1 MTASKKNTKSAKQK
15 WENLQDL
22 RKQGKWAI
30 VKHTGYSSED
40 FELIGVF
47 ASKEDALEVLKK
59 TKSPKKQLLS
69 PLRRVKMKMKNAD
82 PRLAFPSAFGL
93 GINGDPE
100 SDRF

>member
-1 MTASKKNTKSAKQK
+1 MTASKKNTKSAEQR

-22 RKQGKWAI
+22 RIQGKWAI

-69 PLRRVKMKMKNAD
+69 PLRRVKMNNNAD